1 MRIFYSKQ
9 AGVTIHFSP
18 SELKTAQGVLQAL
31 YDWSKADFIKA
42 AIDDITADLQPKSLP
57 MINYHHLCSACFRD
71 IDERDP
77 NTRRVTYHDEKNGIH
92 EVRWQCIVCKP
103 INDKRPD

>member
-18 SELKTAQGVLQAL
+18 NELKTAQGVLQAL

-42 AIDDITADLQPKSLP
+42 AIDDVAADLQPKLLP
-57 MINYHHLCSACFRD
+57 MINYHHLCQKCWRD
-71 IDERDP
+71 IDERDA
-77 NTRRVTYHDEKNGIH
+77 NTRRVKYDDDLKGIH
-92 EVRWQCIVCKP
+92 EVRWQCVVCKP
-103 INDKRPD
+103 IKDNRPD